1 MILDLSSIIPAVAF
15 VPYVLFLLFG
25 LYRKRGE
32 RFHMPFILYMSLMA
46 VWSFGSFMM
55 HANTGIADATFW
67 NRFMLVG
74 MLGVPIAIFFSV
86 LDLIGTFRRRYI
98 SVLVIGV
105 SIYGFLQYL
114 NFRGLIV
121 SEAGFENGEFYYRIA
136 GGALA
141 AYSLCYAFLMVGIL
155 HLTRELVSSKNH
167 QLKRQLRI
175 PLYGTILMITGVLVN
190 LYELLGRYPVDLFAS
205 TINAFGIFYV
215 IYRYKL
221 IHYSQLVMKVILY
234 FVLITISVLVFT
246 VIIWVTFASVRNIPL
261 RYSVLPSLML
271 GLVSAVIFQPL
282 RIGTQ
287 LILER
292 VYFGKRLSY
301 YGSLKNFMELSASI
315 VDLEKLG
322 ALTIEKI
329 SETFDVE
336 WSCIIVIDYGSR
348 NYKIISQRNLEIGSL
363 MNANLAYGKDSFMNR
378 LAPRDEGVITVLP
391 ADETV
396 RFGSGAELAELHPSL
411 LLFLKFKKRLN
422 GVILLGK
429 RRERDDWDQFDL
441 EVLELLAHQC
451 AVALENTISFERLR
465 RQQKRLQTMNQELAL
480 SRNKLQA
487 FFDGITTP
495 ISIQDVNHNIIAANV
510 AATHYFGKSFKDLI
524 GAKCYQAFFGLQKPC
539 EGCMAQDCC
548 HAQIPFGVELS
559 DPESQTVFDVQFY
572 PITVLDGQSKMFLE
586 FFKDITQQLRLQEE
600 LQRSE
605 KLATIGS
612 ITTGIVRDIND
623 PLHRIIRA
631 VELSLEGDRTG
642 PDVRE
647 RMTEILRHAED
658 AADVIHELSSY
669 SAKDREKKTETE
681 IPEILEASLKL
692 ALHGVESAGIAVFRE
707 YGEVPAVEADPD
719 DIQQVLLHL
728 IVSAIRELRG
738 RGTLT
743 VSCTRKDW
751 IAIVRITKTAE
762 LQTEG
767 CERDAPAAPSA
778 RFAEKSA
785 RFELNICQ
793 QIIFRLGG
801 RIDAEPRSETQTE
814 LTISLPIALADRER
828 IRYVHAKHPREIDDV
843 FYLQRK
849 ILVGEK
855 GYREETI
862 RREEDERAY
871 HIVAYRG
878 LQPVGTVTCSIQD
891 PGSRPL
897 PIENSFRLER
907 FKNDA
912 VCAEIDRLAVLK
924 EERGSL
930 IPLGLMTM
938 AYVYIKAHRA
948 ERIFLD
954 VFSDEKKLIKMYG
967 KLGFTYIGAYVS
979 PLPVTVMYLDRQTDY
994 EKKASRMERF
1004 VRPFLSRLTPKLDL
1018 DSTEREVFVGT
1029 MNRIAVGAGVE
1040 ETEEVP
1046 VV

>member
-32 RFHMPFILYMSLMA
+32 RFHVPFILYMSLMA

-55 HANTGIADATFW
+55 HANTGIASPLFW

-86 LDLIGTFRRRYI
+86 LDLIGTIRKRYI
-98 SVLVIGV
+98 SVLVVGI

-121 SEAGFENGEFYYRIA
+121 SSAGFENGEFYYKLA

-141 AYSLCYAFLMVGIL
+141 AYSLCYAFYMIGIL
-155 HLTRELVSSKNH
+155 HLTRELVSSNNH

-175 PLYGTILMITGVLVN
+175 PLFGTILMITGVLLN
-190 LYELLGRYPVDLFAS
+190 LYEPLGRYPVDLFTS

-234 FVLITISVLVFT
+234 FVLITISALVFT
-246 VIIWVTFASVRNIPL
+246 LIIWVTFASVQNIPL
-261 RYSVLPSLML
+261 RYSVLPSLIL
-271 GLVSAVIFQPL
+271 GLISAVIFQPL

-292 VYFGKRLSY
+292 VYLGKRLSY

-315 VDLEKLG
+315 VDLE
-322 ALTIEKI
+322 
-329 SETFDVE
+329 
-336 WSCIIVIDYGSR
+336 
-348 NYKIISQRNLEIGSL
+348 
-363 MNANLAYGKDSFMNR
+363 
-378 LAPRDEGVITVLP
+378 
-391 ADETV
+391 
-396 RFGSGAELAELHPSL
+396 
-411 LLFLKFKKRLN
+411 
-422 GVILLGK
+422 
-429 RRERDDWDQFDL
+429 
-441 EVLELLAHQC
+441 
-451 AVALENTISFERLR
+451 
-465 RQQKRLQTMNQELAL
+465 RLQTLNKELAL

-548 HAQIPFGVELS
+548 HAQIPFGIELA
-559 DPESQTVFDVQFY
+559 DPGSQTVFEIQFY
-572 PITVLDGQSKMFLE
+572 PITVLQGQNKMFLE
-586 FFKDITQQLRLQEE
+586 FFKDITQQLRLEEE

-605 KLATIGS
+605 RLATIGS

-623 PLHRIIRA
+623 PLYRIIRA
-631 VELSLEGDRTG
+631 VEFSIAEDRTEQDLRG
-642 PDVRE
+642 
-647 RMTEILRHAED
+647 RMDDILRHAKD
-658 AADVIHELSSY
+658 AAGVVHELSSY
-669 SAKDREKKTETE
+669 SARDREKRTTTE
-681 IPEILEASLKL
+681 IPKVLESSLRL
-692 ALHGVESAGIAVFRE
+692 ALRGVESAGISVFRE
-707 YGEVPAVEADPD
+707 YGEVPVVDADPD

-728 IVSAIRELRG
+728 FVSAIRELRG
-738 RGTLT
+738 RGSLT

-751 IAIVRITKTAE
+751 IAIVRITKTAALSTEDIE
-762 LQTEG
+762 LET
-767 CERDAPAAPSA
+767 PPAPST
-778 RFAEKSA
+778 RFVEKSA
-785 RFELNICQ
+785 RLELNICQ
-793 QIIFRLGG
+793 QIVFRLGG
-801 RIDAEPRSETQTE
+801 RIDAETRSETQTE

-828 IRYVHAKHPREIDDV
+828 IRYVHAKHPRETDDV

-862 RREEDERAY
+862 KREEDKQAY

-878 LQPVGTVTCSIQD
+878 LQPVGTVTCTVLG
-891 PGSRPL
+891 PGTRPL
-897 PIENSFRLER
+897 PIEHAFRLDR
-907 FKNDA
+907 FKGDA
-912 VCAEIDRLAVLK
+912 ICAEIDRLAVLK
-924 EERGSL
+924 EERSSL

-938 AYVYIKAHRA
+938 AYIYIRAHSA

-954 VFSDEKKLIKMYG
+954 VFSDERKMIRMYG

-979 PLPVTVMYLDRQTDY
+979 PLPVTVMYLDRQTEY
-994 EKKASRMERF
+994 ERKSSRMERF

-1018 DSTEREVFVGT
+1018 DASERELYIET
-1029 MNRIAVGAGVE
+1029 MKRIAVGSGVE
-1040 ETEEVP
+1040 EPEELP
-1046 VV
+1046 VE